1 MYPPA
6 HRTLAILELLADMPD
21 GLALSAIAAELALP
35 KSAAHRLL
43 AGLAE
48 RGFVQ
53 QHSDTQHY
61 ALTLKLAALGFRH
74 LAATRIEEI
83 CQPVLNRLARRQRRT
98 RAARGRRRRKM
109 TWVAKAQGAL
119 SGLRY
124 DADAGRDVVLHATAV
139 GKAWLAS
146 LPEETGAG
154 DRRAHRLRGASAP
167 RSARRADAGRA
178 APAVARHAQARVRRG
193 RRGRRARRGRDR
205 RRDPRVERAWRAG
218 RRDGQHRRSARAHER
233 GAPERTARRARVRRR
248 RTHRTLAGARTA
260 AARAGHRPRT
270 HAPEAV
276 DVQ

>member
-53 QHSDTQHY
+53 QHPDTQHY

-83 CQPVLNRLARRQRRT
+83 CQPVLNRLA
-98 RAARGRRRRKM
+98 ADSGELARLAVVDGEKM

-124 DADAGRDVVLHATAV
+124 DADAGRDVVLHATAA
-139 GKAWLAS
+139 GKVWLAS
-146 LPEETGAG
+146 LPEETAL
-154 DRRAHRLRGASAP
+154 AIV
-167 RSARRADAGRA
+167 ARTGFTEFPHLGPRA
-178 APAVARHAQARVRRG
+178 ARTLPALRLQLRDTRKRGCGEAVEEGEPGVAAIAAAIRASNAPGAPVVATVSIAGPLARMNATRRNALHAALLSAAAELTELWPVRERQQ
-193 RRGRRARRGRDR
+193 RARAIV
-205 RRDPRVERAWRAG
+205 PAP
-218 RRDGQHRRSARAHER
+218 AR
-233 GAPERTARRARVRRR
+233 
-248 RTHRTLAGARTA
+248 
-260 AARAGHRPRT
+260 
-270 HAPEAV
+270 PEAV